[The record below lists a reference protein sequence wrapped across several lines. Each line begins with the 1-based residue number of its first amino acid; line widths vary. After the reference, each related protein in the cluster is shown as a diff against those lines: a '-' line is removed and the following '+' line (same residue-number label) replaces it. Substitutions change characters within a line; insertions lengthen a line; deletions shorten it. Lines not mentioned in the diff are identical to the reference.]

1 MLGRQHFILS
11 VATATVVMSPFFTDY
26 YGFAIA
32 AFLGVAIGSLIP
44 DIDATDA
51 TVFHSGVKGL
61 HRAPGKIFND
71 FIGPILPVFG
81 YLTKYMIYKPSVFIL
96 NLFSDNYR
104 FEDGHRSF
112 THSLIGVSTMTAAT
126 GLLLAP
132 LFIELGL
139 STVYLLYF
147 LGGYAA
153 GAILHVFQDSCTKTG
168 IAWNQPFSTLRL
180 KGELKTGE
188 SNRRPRY
195 FALMLFLVALL
206 NLAGS
211 YSVSANLQVLFSGI
225 LLSAVSWT
233 FFAWLSGVR
242 LER

>member
-1 MLGRQHFILS
+1 MLGRQHFTLS
-11 VATATVVMSPFFTDY
+11 VATATVVLAPFFTDY
-26 YGFAIA
+26 YGFSLAT
-32 AFLGVAIGSLIP
+32 FLGVAIGSLIP

-51 TVFHSGVKGL
+51 TVFHTGIKGF

-71 FIGPILPVFG
+71 VVGPILPIFG
-81 YLTKYMIYKPSVFIL
+81 YLTKYIIYKPSVFLL

-112 THSLIGVSTMTAAT
+112 THSLMGVSTMTMAT
-126 GLLLAP
+126 GFLLGP
-132 LFIELGL
+132 LFIESGI
-139 STVYLLYF
+139 SGFYLLFF
-147 LGGYAA
+147 LAGYAS
-153 GAILHVFQDSCTKTG
+153 GALLHMFQDSCTKTG
-168 IAWNQPFSTLRL
+168 IAWNQPFSNLRL

-188 SNRRPRY
+188 SNSRPRY
-195 FALMLFLVALL
+195 FALMLFLVAFL

-211 YSVSANLQVLFSGI
+211 YSVSTNLQVMVSGI

-233 FFAWLSGVR
+233 FFAWISGVR